1 MRGGEFA
8 IFFLMLASLGFIAW
22 TVWLGAKR
30 RQAQGQAQTDLQHR
44 LLDKF
49 SSPQEI
55 GDFLQTEGGRRFLQG
70 LTIERTPIGN
80 RHAGKRILLALQ
92 IGTVVSLLGSAT
104 LSLGIIYP
112 MRRVDEPHPAV
123 IFGLLI
129 LAVGIGF
136 LISAG
141 ISYRLSKAWG
151 LFPESNGKPTDS

>member
-1 MRGGEFA
+1 MSGDVAAFFFA
-8 IFFLMLASLGFIAW
+8 LACLGFIAW

-30 RQAQGQAQTDLQHR
+30 RQTQGQAQTDLQHR
-44 LLDKF
+44 LLEKF

-55 GDFLQTEGGRRFLQG
+55 GDFLQTEGGQRFLSG
-70 LTIERTPIGN
+70 LTLERAPVGN

-92 IGTVVSLLGSAT
+92 IGTVVTLLGTAT
-104 LSLGIIYP
+104 LSLGLIYP
-112 MRRVDEPHPAV
+112 MRRLEEPHPAV
-123 IFGLLI
+123 IFGLLV

-151 LFPESNGKPTDS
+151 IFSEANGRPVDS

>member
-1 MRGGEFA
+1 MNGDVAAFFFA
-8 IFFLMLASLGFIAW
+8 LACLGFIAW

-30 RQAQGQAQTDLQHR
+30 RQTQGQAQTDLQHR
-44 LLDKF
+44 LLEKF

-70 LTIERTPIGN
+70 LTLERTPVGT

-92 IGTVVSLLGSAT
+92 IGTVVTLLGTAT
-104 LSLGIIYP
+104 LSLGLIYP

-123 IFGLLI
+123 IFGLLV
-129 LAVGIGF
+129 LAIGIGF

-151 LFPESNGKPTDS
+151 IFSESNGKPLDS

>member
-1 MRGGEFA
+1 MNGDTA
-8 IFFLMLASLGFIAW
+8 AFLFVMAALGCIAW

-70 LTIERTPIGN
+70 LTLERPQTGN
-80 RHAGKRILLALQ
+80 RHAGRRILLALQ
-92 IGTVVSLLGSAT
+92 IGTVVSLLGTAT

-112 MRRVDEPHPAV
+112 MNRPGQPHPAV
-123 IFGLLI
+123 IIGLLI

>member
-8 IFFLMLASLGFIAW
+8 IFFFMLASLGFIAW
-22 TVWLGAKR
+22 TVWLGARR

-70 LTIERTPIGN
+70 LTPGR
-80 RHAGKRILLALQ
+80 RHSGKSILLALQ

-112 MRRVDEPHPAV
+112 MNRPGVAHPAV

-151 LFPESNGKPTDS
+151 IFSATNGNPADS

>member
-1 MRGGEFA
+1 MNGDVA
-8 IFFLMLASLGFIAW
+8 VFFFIMAALGFIAW

-30 RQAQGQAQTDLQHR
+30 RQEQGRAQTDLQHR

-55 GDFLQTEGGRRFLQG
+55 GDFLQTEGGRRFLSG
-70 LTIERTPIGN
+70 LTIERTPVGT

-92 IGTVVSLLGSAT
+92 IGTVVTLLGTAT
-104 LSLGIIYP
+104 LSLGIVYP
-112 MRRVDEPHPAV
+112 MHRPDEPHPAV
-123 IFGLLI
+123 IFGLLV
-129 LAVGIGF
+129 LAIGIGF

-151 LFPESNGKPTDS
+151 IFSESNGKPLDS

>member
-1 MRGGEFA
+1 MGGDTA
-8 IFFLMLASLGFIAW
+8 AFFFVMALLGFIAW

-30 RQAQGQAQTDLQHR
+30 RQTQGQAQTDLQHR

-70 LTIERTPIGN
+70 LTLERKPAGN

-92 IGTVVSLLGSAT
+92 IGTVVTLLGIST
-104 LSLGIIYP
+104 LSLGLIYP
-112 MRRVDEPHPAV
+112 MHSQNEPHPAV
-123 IFGLLI
+123 IIGI
-129 LAVGIGF
+129 LVLAIGIGF

-151 LFPESNGKPTDS
+151 IFSDSNGRPVDS